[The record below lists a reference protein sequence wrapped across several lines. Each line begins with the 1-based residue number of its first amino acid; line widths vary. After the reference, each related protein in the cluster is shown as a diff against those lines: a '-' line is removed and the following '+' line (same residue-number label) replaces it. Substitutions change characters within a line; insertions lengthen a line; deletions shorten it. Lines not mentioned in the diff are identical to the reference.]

1 MRTALFLSTMV
12 TLTVSAWPASS
23 QIIPDDSLGTS
34 IDVIENTFEIQGGE
48 LSNDGANLFHSFEAF
63 GLDADQAAIFLT
75 TSEIQNVLG
84 RVTGGNASSID
95 GLIQVTG
102 SDANLFLLN
111 PAGIVFGEN
120 ASLDV
125 MGDFTATT
133 AGAIEFEDGWFEAL
147 GGANW
152 SDLVGDPVAFEFVT
166 EAGAIVNLGD
176 LSVNDDASLNLLG
189 GTAINRG
196 QLQGGAVNIAAIEAG
211 NTVQLSL
218 TDQILR
224 LEVASDRV
232 TSAGDITAIA
242 LPELLTG
249 SLAAGATELTTVDG
263 VVQLRATPIGV
274 GDVAFVDG
282 SDGQTGGEIIT
293 QTATVFAM
301 DDLLI
306 GTSGVLFNATGG
318 SVILAADA
326 DVSGAGSLFAQ
337 RSDGSETLS
346 DTDLE
351 GSGITT
357 RGGDLQVSGHTLGI
371 DVISSGSYETDS
383 GERVT
388 VAEGGDITIEARG
401 NLTVGGLITNA
412 SEQAGNITLSS
423 GDRLQIGAVIQADAD
438 RNAGDATLTAVGD
451 VAVEGLVNLRAVEAG
466 DIIIRSETGAIQI
479 GGFIQA
485 FGVDQAGD
493 VVLTAARDITV
504 GDGVDSNGG
513 QEGGN
518 VTIKSATGN
527 VSIAGFVSSYSEEG
541 SAGEVV
547 LTAAG
552 GITVGDS
559 VDSNAG
565 QEGGNVTIESATGNV
580 SIASFVSSYS
590 NDGSAGDV
598 RIRAPQGA
606 IDIGR
611 ELETYATGE
620 AGQVDIVAAG
630 DITIGSRFGQ
640 FIEAIRTEPGFDP
653 NLWATVQT
661 YAGENAGNISLSS
674 TSGSIRLNNA
684 TYTDSL
690 GQSVTL
696 ASVRSSGL
704 QRSGNLTLATPG
716 NINAGEII
724 TQASGGNSGTIAING
739 NNVTTGNVSSIGVTG
754 SGSIRLSSTGSI
766 IAGDATTTASAGQS
780 GDIAVNSQV
789 DAILGNLR
797 SEGGTGSGNI
807 NVQALR
813 NIITGDITSKAI
825 QGDSGN
831 VSLNAGGDITTGD
844 IASIADNGTSGN
856 ISLEA
861 GGTISTGTLTTAD
874 GTISTTSD
882 TASAGGGNSGTEVT
896 LELEDLERRYNQDF
910 LSYLGS
916 TPLFEGSMADTEATV
931 ATLFA
936 DRNVR
941 IASVLIELL
950 PDRVAIRLTDPDHD
964 PQVFYSPIDRD
975 TVLATID
982 TYRAH
987 LVNAR
992 YRLLGRYND
1001 YAAQLYDWLI
1011 RPIAPE
1017 LEARNIDTLMF
1028 SVDAGLR
1035 SLPFS
1040 ALYDGENY
1048 LIEQYSY
1055 SLIPSLGLVDPRY
1068 QPLAIDAPMLAMGA
1082 SQFTRQAPLPAVP
1095 AELNTLINHRRDG
1108 NILLNDAFTR
1118 ANVIQQR
1125 QRNPFPI
1132 IHLATHGEFNGGTLE
1147 NSYLQLWDD
1156 RIGLDEI
1163 RELGWSNPPVEL
1175 LVLSACQT
1183 ALGNSEAEMGFAGLA
1198 VAAGVKT
1205 AIASLWY
1212 VDDAATF
1219 MLMTELYHHLAT
1231 APIKVEALR
1240 SAQLSLLNGNV
1251 RIEDGW
1257 LYADGIEEPI
1267 AVPETLHQLAG
1278 RDFSNPYFWSAFTA
1292 IGSPW

>member
-1 MRTALFLSTMV
+1 MRTALFLSTMAA
-12 TLTVSAWPASS
+12 LTVSAWPASS
-23 QIIPDDSLGTS
+23 QIIPDDSLGTN

-48 LSNDGANLFHSFEAF
+48 LSDDGANLFHSFAEF
-63 GLDADQAAIFLT
+63 GLEAEQVANFVT

-133 AGAIEFEDGWFEAL
+133 ASAIEFEDGWFEAL
-147 GGANW
+147 GRANW
-152 SDLVGDPVAFEFVT
+152 SELVGDPVAFEFAT

-176 LSVNDDASLNLLG
+176 LAVEGDSTLNLLG
-189 GTAINRG
+189 GTVINRG
-196 QLQGGAVNIAAIEAG
+196 QLQGGAVNIVAIEAG
-211 NTVQLSL
+211 NTVQLGL
-218 TDQILR
+218 ADQILR
-224 LEVASDRV
+224 LEVASDRI
-232 TSAGDITAIA
+232 TSAGEISAIA

-249 SLAAGATELTTVDG
+249 SLAVGATELTTVDG
-263 VVQLRATPIGV
+263 VVQLRTTPIGV

-282 SDGQTGGEIIT
+282 SDGLTGGEIIT

-306 GTSGVLFNATGG
+306 GASGVLFNTTGG

-337 RSDGSETLS
+337 RSASSGTFLDAN
-346 DTDLE
+346 LE
-351 GSGITT
+351 GSGIST
-357 RGGDLQVSGHTLGI
+357 RGGDLQISGHALGI
-371 DVISSGSYETDS
+371 DVISSGSYETDF
-383 GERVT
+383 GELVR

-401 NLTVGGLITNA
+401 NLVIGGLITNA

-423 GDRLQIGAVIQADAD
+423 GDRLQIGAAIQADAD
-438 RNAGDATLTAVGD
+438 RNAGDVTLTAVGD
-451 VAVEGLVNLRAVEAG
+451 VVVEGLVNLRAVEAG
-466 DIIIRSETGAIQI
+466 DITIRSETGAIQI

-493 VVLTAARDITV
+493 VVLTAARDITA
-504 GDGVDSNGG
+504 GNSVDSNGG
-513 QEGGN
+513 QEGG
-518 VTIKSATGN
+518 S
-527 VSIAGFVSSYSEEG
+527 
-541 SAGEVV
+541 
-547 LTAAG
+547 
-552 GITVGDS
+552 
-559 VDSNAG
+559 
-565 QEGGNVTIESATGNV
+565 VTIESATGNV

-590 NDGSAGDV
+590 DDGSAGNV

-611 ELETYATGE
+611 ELETYATDE

-640 FIEAIRTEPGFDP
+640 FIETIRTEPGFDP

-661 YAGENAGNISLSS
+661 YAGENAGNINLSS
-674 TSGSIRLNNA
+674 TSGNIRLNNA
-684 TYTDSL
+684 TYTDAL

-704 QRSGNLTLATPG
+704 QRSGNLTLAAPG

-766 IAGDATTTASAGQS
+766 IAGDVTTTASAGPS

-825 QGDSGN
+825 QGNSGN

-861 GGTISTGTLTTAD
+861 GGTISTGTITTAD
-874 GTISTTSD
+874 GTISTTGD
-882 TASAGGGNSGTEVT
+882 TASAGGGNSGAEVT

-931 ATLFA
+931 ATLFV

-992 YRLLGRYND
+992 YRLLGRHND

-1028 SVDAGLR
+1028 SVDTGLR
-1035 SLPFS
+1035 SLPFA
-1040 ALYDGENY
+1040 ALYDGERY

-1095 AELNTLINHRRDG
+1095 AELNTLINHRRNG

-1163 RELGWSNPPVEL
+1163 RELGWSDPPVEL

-1219 MLMTELYHHLAT
+1219 MLMTELYHYLAT
-1231 APIKVEALR
+1231 APIKAEALR

-1257 LYADGIEEPI
+1257 LYADGIAEPI
-1267 AVPETLHQLAG
+1267 AVPETLNQLAG
-1278 RDFSNPYFWSAFTA
+1278 RDFSHPYFWSAFTA

>member
-1 MRTALFLSTMV
+1 LLYPSLILLTMRPVFPLSIV
-12 TLTVSAWPASS
+12 AAFTVSAWPAAS
-23 QIIPDDSLGTS
+23 QIIPDNSLGTS
-34 IDVIENTFEIQGGE
+34 VDVIRNTLEIQGGT
-48 LSNDGANLFHSFEAF
+48 LSRDGVNLFHSFEAF
-63 GLDADQAAIFLT
+63 GLDTDQIANFVT
-75 TSEIQNVLG
+75 TPDLHNVLG
-84 RVTGGNASSID
+84 RVTGGDASLID
-95 GLIQVTG
+95 GQIQVSG
-102 SDANLFLLN
+102 SEANLFLMN
-111 PAGIVFGEN
+111 PAGIVFGEK

-133 AGAIEFEDGWFEAL
+133 ASAIEFEDGWFEAV

-152 SDLVGDPVAFEFVT
+152 SDLVDDPVAFEFAT
-166 EAGAIVNLGD
+166 EAGAIVNLGNLAVEGD
-176 LSVNDDASLNLLG
+176 STLNLLG
-189 GTAINRG
+189 GTVINRG

-211 NTVQLSL
+211 NTVQLGL
-218 TDQILR
+218 ADQILR

-232 TSAGDITAIA
+232 TSSGDITAIA

-249 SLAAGATELTTVDG
+249 SLVAGATELTTVDG
-263 VVQLRATPIGV
+263 VVQLRTTPIGV

-282 SDGQTGGEIIT
+282 SGGQVGGEVTT

-306 GTSGVLFNATGG
+306 GTNGVFFNTTGG

-326 DVSGAGSLFAQ
+326 DVSGEGSLFAQ
-337 RSDGSETLS
+337 GSDGSELLA
-346 DTDLE
+346 DINLE

-357 RGGDLQVSGHTLGI
+357 RGGDLQVLGHTLGI
-371 DVISSGSYETDS
+371 DLVSSGSYGTDS
-383 GERVT
+383 GELVR

-401 NLTVGGLITNA
+401 NLTIGGLITNA
-412 SEQAGNITLSS
+412 NEQAGNITLSS
-423 GDRLQIGAVIQADAD
+423 GDTLQIGAAIQAAAD
-438 RNAGDATLTAVGD
+438 RDAGDITLTAVGD
-451 VAVEGLVNLRAVEAG
+451 
-466 DIIIRSETGAIQI
+466 
-479 GGFIQA
+479 
-485 FGVDQAGD
+485 
-493 VVLTAARDITV
+493 
-504 GDGVDSNGG
+504 
-513 QEGGN
+513 
-518 VTIKSATGN
+518 
-527 VSIAGFVSSYSEEG
+527 
-541 SAGEVV
+541 
-547 LTAAG
+547 
-552 GITVGDS
+552 ITVGDS
-559 VDSNAG
+559 VHSNAG
-565 QEGGNVTIESATGNV
+565 QEGGDVTIESATGNV
-580 SIASFVSSYS
+580 SIASFVSSLSYS
-590 NDGSAGDV
+590 DDGSAGDV

-640 FIEAIRTEPGFDP
+640 FIETIRTEPGFDP

-661 YAGENAGNISLSS
+661 YADATAGNINLSS
-674 TSGSIRLNNA
+674 TGGSIRLNNA

-704 QRSGNLTLATPG
+704 QRSGDLNLAAPG

-724 TQASGGNSGTIAING
+724 TQARDGDSGTIAING

-766 IAGDATTTASAGQS
+766 ITGDVTTTASAGQS

-813 NIITGDITSKAI
+813 NIITGDITSKAT

-831 VSLNAGGDITTGD
+831 ISLDAGGDITTGD

-874 GTISTTSD
+874 GTISTNGNTVGTSGQSRND
-882 TASAGGGNSGTEVT
+882 LAIA
-896 LELEDLERRYNQDF
+896 LEDLDRRYSQEF
-910 LSYLGS
+910 LSYLGNAA
-916 TPLFEGSMADTEATV
+916 TFDGSIADTEATI
-931 ATLFA
+931 ATLA
-936 DRNVR
+936 AEQNINTAIVM
-941 IASVLIELL
+941 IELL
-950 PDRVAIRLTDPDHD
+950 PDQIAVRLTSPDHD
-964 PQVFYSPIDRD
+964 PQVFLTPVDRD
-975 TVLATID
+975 TVLNTIE

-987 LVNAR
+987 LINAR
-992 YRLLGRYND
+992 YRLLGRHND

-1011 RPIAPE
+1011 RPIAAE
-1017 LEARNIDTLMF
+1017 LETRDIDTLML
-1028 SVDAGLR
+1028 SVDTGLR
-1035 SLPFS
+1035 SLPFA
-1040 ALYDGENY
+1040 ALFDGEQY
-1048 LIEQYSY
+1048 LIERYSY

-1082 SQFTRQAPLPAVP
+1082 SQFTSQSPLPAVP
-1095 AELNTLINHRRDG
+1095 AELDTLINYRRDG
-1108 NILLNDAFTR
+1108 NLLLNDAFIR
-1118 ANVIQQR
+1118 DNVIRQR
-1125 QRNPFPI
+1125 QRIPYPI
-1132 IHLATHGEFNGGTLE
+1132 IHLATHGEFNGGSLE

-1163 RELGWSNPPVEL
+1163 RELGWSDPPVEL

-1183 ALGNSEAEMGFAGLA
+1183 ALGNAEAEMGFAGLA

-1212 VDDAATF
+1212 VNDMATF
-1219 MLMTELYHHLAT
+1219 MLMTELYHHLDT
-1231 APIKVEALR
+1231 APLKVKALQA
-1240 SAQLSLLNGNV
+1240 AQLALLRGNV
-1251 RIEDGW
+1251 SIRDGM
-1257 LYADGIEEPI
+1257 LYSDGGDAPI
-1267 AVPETLHQLAG
+1267 ALPESLQGASGLDVSH
-1278 RDFSNPYFWSAFTA
+1278 PYFWSAFTA